1 MIMAVQSWHL
11 SPCVITVLMISCAGQ
26 IRAQSMVNAEAS
38 VSGDYHDYD
47 TLDDHHLG
55 TPDTDKSLV
64 FLRDLRN
71 ITKEQGDKLK
81 VICEVSG
88 DPPATEINW
97 FFNEA
102 PLREEP
108 GRVKVKTFL
117 KGSSSQYSVLR
128 FQELEAL
135 DKGYYRCEASNEVV
149 TIKSTFVIKVVL
161 GGGNRKKFSSDSSS
175 NYLHLPDH
183 RSYENPFDA
192 LNSLSNGI
200 DGLPDHF
207 QFDPPHHVSGAGAV
221 SQSFVSGHQSA
232 AAELPSLK
240 PNEKAGSCQ
249 KYVGSACTQSHA
261 DSWVWVTHG
270 HNQQYVDEKLS
281 LTFTTI
287 TASKMMSDRCS
298 QFAIQA
304 ICHSTFPLCDKRTQK
319 PRKIC
324 REECEVLE
332 QDYCQSE
339 LETARS
345 HPAIFQQMVFPECE
359 ELPALGSMESH
370 NCVRLGIP
378 GTAHLI
384 QPHSCYTG
392 VGDQYRGTHSMTSSG
407 QHCKPWR
414 DQLIIDMF
422 PGHMELVGGHNYCRN
437 PPGDQ
442 EMEEPWCYTDDR
454 NNPKQVT
461 MIKTIL
467 SVILQL
473 ECP

>member
-1 MIMAVQSWHL
+1 MLEDYADYSEDDTPGDH
-11 SPCVITVLMISCAGQ
+11 VLKP
-26 IRAQSMVNAEAS
+26 E
-38 VSGDYHDYD
+38 
-47 TLDDHHLG
+47 TE
-55 TPDTDKSLV
+55 KSLV
-64 FLRDLRN
+64 FLRTLRN

-88 DPPATEINW
+88 DPPATDIRW

-108 GRVKVKTFL
+108 GRVKVKDFL
-117 KGSSSQYSVLR
+117 KGSSTQYSVLR

-135 DKGYYRCEASNEVV
+135 DKGYYRCEASNEAV
-149 TIKSTFVIKVVL
+149 TIKSTFVINVVL
-161 GGGNRKKFSSDSSS
+161 GSGRKKYNSDSSS

-183 RSYENPFDA
+183 RSYNDPFDA

-200 DGLPDHF
+200 DGLPDHLVD
-207 QFDPPHHVSGAGAV
+207 FDDGRSGSAI

-240 PNEKAGSCQ
+240 PNERSGSCQ
-249 KYVGSACTQSHA
+249 KYVGTACAGSHG
-261 DSWVWVTHG
+261 DQYVWVSATSQH
-270 HNQQYVDEKLS
+270 YVDDKLS
-281 LTFTTI
+281 LTFRTI
-287 TASKMMSDRCS
+287 TTSKMMSDRCS

-345 HPAIFQQMVFPECE
+345 HPLIWQQMVFPECD
-359 ELPALGSMESH
+359 ELPPIGSMESH

-378 GTAHLI
+378 NTAQLI
-384 QPHSCYTG
+384 QPHSCYNG
-392 VGDQYRGTHSMTSSG
+392 VGDTYRGTHSMTRSG
-407 QHCKPWR
+407 LHCKPWR
-414 DQLIIDMF
+414 EQLIIHTQDR
-422 PGHMELVGGHNYCRN
+422 MELIGGHNYCRN
-437 PPGDQ
+437 PAGPE

-454 NNPKQVT
+454 NNPKQVSSNET
-461 MIKTIL
+461 LLMIF
-467 SVILQL
+467 
-473 ECP
+473 